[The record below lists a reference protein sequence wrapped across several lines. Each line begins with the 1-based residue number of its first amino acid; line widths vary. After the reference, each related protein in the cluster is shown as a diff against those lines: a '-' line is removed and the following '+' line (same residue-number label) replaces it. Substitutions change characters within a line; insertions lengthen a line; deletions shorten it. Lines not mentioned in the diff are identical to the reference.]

1 MTDEIELAPE
11 PGILVESLRDIGYSF
26 NSALADVIDNSIT
39 ACASRI
45 SVFALPV
52 ADSFKVAII
61 DDGNGL
67 NRSDLLQAMRLGSA
81 DPREE
86 RAIGDL
92 GRFGLGLKTAS
103 FSQCRRLTVVSRQ
116 HGEIAAFTWDLDT
129 VVKENSWSVL
139 ERTDFDSIFAI
150 DELPS
155 TGTMVLWEKVD
166 RLTGRNGSGKVD
178 YERVISE
185 SQDYLSLVFHRFL
198 SGERNTQKIS
208 ISINGRALDPID
220 PFNIAN
226 EATQASPEE
235 VVCPGGHLAVVHAPA
250 YLDI

>member
-26 NSALADVIDNSIT
+26 NSALADIIDNSIT

-116 HGEIAAFTWDLDT
+116 HGEIAAFPWI
-129 VVKENSWSVL
+129 W
-139 ERTDFDSIFAI
+139 I
-150 DELPS
+150 
-155 TGTMVLWEKVD
+155 
-166 RLTGRNGSGKVD
+166 
-178 YERVISE
+178 
-185 SQDYLSLVFHRFL
+185 LS
-198 SGERNTQKIS
+198 
-208 ISINGRALDPID
+208 
-220 PFNIAN
+220 
-226 EATQASPEE
+226 
-235 VVCPGGHLAVVHAPA
+235 
-250 YLDI
+250 